1 MKRSM
6 KQWRPAP
13 TKRPMFLGNVGDG
26 MNGGTDL
33 GLSLMAIMSVAGI
46 HSAIS
51 PSLATF
57 SSFFS
62 RTEQEQ
68 AIAQR
73 TLLISLGASALTSL
87 GILLVFKRWTPALVG
102 LAAGFGLFGL
112 GMHAVYSDPPTVS
125 TMEEKRAEQIAE
137 GAPEAELEEAA

>member
-1 MKRSM
+1 MKGPMRKWS
-6 KQWRPAP
+6 PAP
-13 TKRPMFLGNVGDG
+13 PHKKTFLGAVEP
-26 MNGGTDL
+26 NGGTDL

-68 AIAQR
+68 AIARR

-112 GMHAVYSDPPTVS
+112 GMHAVYSEPPSVS
-125 TMEEKRAEQIAE
+125 TMEEKRAEQIE
-137 GAPEAELEEAA
+137 EEASSELPLQQVA